1 MLFLWLH
8 APTEIPAPNPAENC
22 GGPGQ
27 LVMISA
33 QLTKN
38 PNDTDNHTSSG
49 PDNPAL
55 SLDSGQEQSC
65 LDGTL
70 QRWSD
75 STDPD
80 ESTIPDNNKSVH
92 VEAQSGVVGS
102 LA

>member
-1 MLFLWLH
+1 
-8 APTEIPAPNPAENC
+8 
-22 GGPGQ
+22 
-27 LVMISA
+27 MISA

-38 PNDTDNHTSSG
+38 PNDTDNHISSG
-49 PDNPAL
+49 PGNPAL

-80 ESTIPDNNKSVH
+80 ESILSDSNKNVH
-92 VEAQSGVVGS
+92 VEAQPGVVGS